1 MQNTQQE
8 IASVMTKLRRLAQHW
23 ERLLFST
30 GGAIN
35 VQKSHWYIMTWN
47 WKGGTASLA
56 NTLSTPVQLLI
67 VPWEFTYLH
76 LALKNNRQKSFAVK
90 LTAFTLLCLVLLSLP
105 MKPTGHTCCIYV
117 LGWIILSHVPHLQK
131 NSVATSR
138 HLLSPPSFPNC
149 I

>member
-117 LGWIILSHVPHLQK
+117 LG
-131 NSVATSR
+131 
-138 HLLSPPSFPNC
+138 
-149 I
+149 